1 MSIMKNIPT
10 LDLRTITS
18 ADALRDVEEISN
30 IGIIILPENG
40 DPEVLNAF
48 HSIPKKNIGHTLTL
62 PNGADVQQMTG
73 NVSLTADI
81 LKSKNTLII
90 TGNAVVEEVI
100 EECNASIIMTGN
112 LIYPKR
118 CPLNIHSSTGNA
130 KSYDYEHYV
139 GVDDDFELDADTLDM
154 LEYKTLLD
162 IDGDLRIAKDIT
174 LEMLKEKM
182 PYFLVDGDAR
192 CRREVASFLKLR
204 SEIDGDLKVRGA
216 RYEDDE
222 DDDE

>member
-73 NVSLTADI
+73 NVSLTAAI
-81 LKSKNTLII
+81 LKS
-90 TGNAVVEEVI
+90 
-100 EECNASIIMTGN
+100 
-112 LIYPKR
+112 
-118 CPLNIHSSTGNA
+118 
-130 KSYDYEHYV
+130 
-139 GVDDDFELDADTLDM
+139 
-154 LEYKTLLD
+154 
-162 IDGDLRIAKDIT
+162 
-174 LEMLKEKM
+174 
-182 PYFLVDGDAR
+182 
-192 CRREVASFLKLR
+192 
-204 SEIDGDLKVRGA
+204 
-216 RYEDDE
+216 
-222 DDDE
+222 

>member
-40 DPEVLNAF
+40 DPEVLNVF
-48 HSIPKKNIGHTLTL
+48 HSIPKNNIGHTLTL
-62 PNGADVQQMTG
+62 PSGADVQQMCG
-73 NVSLTADI
+73 NVSLTAAI

-90 TGNAVVEEVI
+90 TGNVVVEEVI

-112 LIYPKR
+112 LTYPKR
-118 CPLNIHSSTGNA
+118 CPLNIHSATGNA
-130 KSYDYEHYV
+130 NAYDYEHYV
-139 GVDDDFELDADTLDM
+139 AVDNDFELDADTLSL

-162 IDGDLRIAKDIT
+162 IDGDVRIAKDVT
-174 LEMLKEKM
+174 LEALKEKM
-182 PYFLVDGDAR
+182 PYFLVDGDMR
-192 CRREVASFLKLR
+192 CRKEVASFLKLR
-204 SEIDGDLKVRGA
+204 SEIDGDLKIRGA